1 MKIKSRQELTTSVI
15 AAIIVSSFGS
25 FVFAQDLE
33 QNQGYV
39 GMRRIPENKK
49 GTVYFGKSSLD
60 TPTESEVI
68 PWQETSAG
76 VSAVEPAEKPRIN
89 LKDIVRPAEREEDL
103 TELQKEARQYRQQ
116 GLEFQNMGDL
126 DSAMK
131 LYQKAIVLDPGYAV
145 VYNDLGVILES
156 RGMVS
161 RAEEC
166 YLKSLKIDPD
176 YMSAYTNLALLYE
189 GKRDLDKA
197 YNYWK
202 KRAELGI
209 PDDPWTLKARQRM
222 EDISAVITVRPMEE
236 AREQEVMRLL
246 KEVAVKKELTKKSN
260 KAQAREVFDKARLL
274 YKKGD
279 EVTALKLAIDAQQLD
294 PTNNDIDLFI
304 RKLQTRVLSR

>member
-1 MKIKSRQELTTSVI
+1 MKINSRQEFTTKIIALLIVFSFASVL
-15 AAIIVSSFGS
+15 
-25 FVFAQDLE
+25 FAEDQE

-39 GMRRIPENKK
+39 GTKRIPEKKK
-49 GTVYFGKSSLD
+49 GTVYFGRSSLD
-60 TPTESEVI
+60 TPTESEEI

-76 VSAVEPAEKPRIN
+76 VSAAEPTEKPKIN
-89 LKDIVRPAEREEDL
+89 LKDIVRPSEKEEDL

-131 LYQKAIVLDPGYAV
+131 LYQKAIILDPAYAI

-156 RGMVS
+156 KGLTS

-166 YLKSLKIDPD
+166 YLKALKIDPS

-197 YNYWK
+197 YIYWK

-222 EDISAVITVRPMEE
+222 EDISAVLTVKPMEE

-246 KEVAVKKELTKKSN
+246 KDVAVKKELTKKSN
-260 KAQAREVFDKARLL
+260 KAQAHEVFDKAKLL

-294 PTNNDIDLFI
+294 PTSNEIDLFVH
-304 RKLQTRVLSR
+304 KLQTRVLSR